1 MGIIYPMSGSGIMA
15 DEFATVATVTIPW
28 DAEYVIEEMVAFPAE
43 ELMTTTEVPEALL
56 TTTEAPEELMT
67 TIEVPEALM
76 TTTEVPEELM
86 TTVEDPEVLY
96 TTVKPAD
103 ETPESMG
110 HNVSEEAAESSE
122 STTVPPGSVTED
134 TKPSL
139 RAAPKGATSHVLT
152 CLVGF
157 IIA

>member
-43 ELMTTTEVPEALL
+43 ELMTTTEVPEALM
-56 TTTEAPEELMT
+56 TTTEA
-67 TIEVPEALM
+67 
-76 TTTEVPEELM
+76 PEELM

-152 CLVGF
+152 C
-157 IIA
+157 